1 VEGGNHRG
9 TRRGAAAALFGIGL
23 TFLVFAKAWR
33 GIEAT
38 MSAHVI
44 AHVTGQTTIAS
55 PSRHLL
61 ILYRNS
67 VVHSIFVLTG
77 ECSVAYLLAALFIGA
92 APLMLLRQL
101 APWRTLAAITVAT
114 SILTLANVV
123 RLSAIGA
130 AVSEWGLHPGLEIA
144 HTYFGSLLTIV
155 GTCAAGVAFAVVL
168 IGRRGRRLGAHR
180 RPAAG

>member
-1 VEGGNHRG
+1 VSSGYHRW
-9 TRRGAAAALFGIGL
+9 TRRSAAAALLGIGL
-23 TFLVFAKAWR
+23 TFVVLAKAWR

-38 MSAHVI
+38 MSAQVI

-61 ILYRNS
+61 ILYRDS

-101 APWRTLAAITVAT
+101 SPWRTVTAVAVAM
-114 SILTLANVV
+114 SVLTLVNVV
-123 RLSAIGA
+123 RLGAIGT
-130 AVSEWGLHPGLEIA
+130 AVSEWGLHPGMEIA
-144 HTYFGSLLTIV
+144 HTYFGTLLTIV
-155 GTCAAGVAFAVVL
+155 GTCGAGVAFAVVL
-168 IGRRGRRLGAHR
+168 MGRRGSRLGAR
-180 RPAAG
+180 DKPAAG